1 MFVVD
6 TGRQTSWVCFIQ
18 CYFSLF
24 SRGCVVFS
32 FHWASRVMSHNLNM
46 FFYLHQTTPYEAMVR
61 MPSPTSV
68 SLSACALAC
77 ERRLV
82 CFFLRSFGCSTRWFG
97 DFVGDL
103 FVVFCSTE
111 IQWWLGWFEE
121 LEPEILGKLR
131 WVIYL
136 RWWQNGTL
144 VQELLG
150 RCFFSRN
157 GLCHRGLYYPGFMDF
172 FASQRKVVR
181 CTNIT
186 SICLMLLFLDADVTT
201 V

>member
-1 MFVVD
+1 MIKQTYNKLLTGCVSFVKSSCKPSMECF
-6 TGRQTSWVCFIQ
+6 QTCLWSTLGDKPHEFVSFNAIFP
-18 CYFSLF
+18 YFPE
-24 SRGCVVFS
+24 RCVVFF

-82 CFFLRSFGCSTRWFG
+82 CFFWRSFGCSTRWFG
-97 DFVGDL
+97 NFVGDF

-150 RCFFSRN
+150 RCFF
-157 GLCHRGLYYPGFMDF
+157 F
-172 FASQRKVVR
+172 
-181 CTNIT
+181 
-186 SICLMLLFLDADVTT
+186 
-201 V
+201 